1 MYFFRLFV
9 TALVLSLLTI
19 SCKKKEDAKLPI
31 LGRVEINGTDTIY
44 HQISDFEFVNQD
56 SVIVSNSTYANQI
69 YITDFFFTSCPS
81 ICPKVKKQMLRLYD
95 RYQEE
100 SLIKFVSHT
109 IDPKRDDVGRLKL
122 YANNL
127 QVDQLKWDFLTGD
140 KDELMGI
147 ANDYFV
153 VAYEDPDVPGGFDH
167 SGKIILV
174 DTNRHV
180 RAFCEGTDPESV
192 TNFMDDIDKILVE
205 YED

>member
-1 MYFFRLFV
+1 MRFLKFFSLICV
-9 TALVLSLLTI
+9 ATIYLS
-19 SCKKKEDAKLPI
+19 SCQNKEDLKLPI
-31 LGRVEINGTDTIY
+31 LGRSEIIGTDTIY
-44 HQISDFEFVNQD
+44 HQIPDFKFVNQD
-56 SVIVSNSTYANQI
+56 SVIVTNSTYSENI

-95 RYQEE
+95 RYLDDP
-100 SLIKFVSHT
+100 LIKFVSHT
-109 IDPKRDDVGRLKL
+109 IDPKRDDVDRLKM

-127 QVDQLKWDFLTGD
+127 EVDQKKWDFLTGD

-153 VAYEDPDVPGGFDH
+153 VAFEDPDVPGGFDH

-174 DTNRHV
+174 DTKRHV
-180 RAFCEGTDPESV
+180 RAFCEGTDPKSV
-192 TNFMDDIDKILVE
+192 TSFMDDVDKLLAE